1 MYTPS
6 KEGIELIANSLG
18 VDKSKISVP
27 KAGDVE
33 RLLATQKIPKELDNA
48 LSGGGEEDKGKSLLV
63 CMMGNT
69 SLRAAQVL
77 AEKGIVAQSLTGG
90 ISTLSQE
97 KGKPISELVRVATE

>member
-18 VDKSKISVP
+18 VDESKIVVP
-27 KAGDVE
+27 KASDVE

-48 LSGGGEEDKGKSLLV
+48 LGGSDGNNRKSLLV

-77 AEKGIVAQSLTGG
+77 GEKGIVAESLTGG
-90 ISTLSQE
+90 ISALSQE
-97 KGKPISELVRVATE
+97 KDKPISELVRIATE